1 MDNNSLS
8 HTRYNCTYHIVFI
21 PKYRRKVSWYVLNA
35 IGIYTYS
42 PADPQYIVTVPLF
55 NKVRFTLG
63 TTGNTFIIRRE
74 GSGRKISQITV
85 GGKPL
90 KGWFVPHAQLAK
102 GAEMLI
108 KTE

>member
-1 MDNNSLS
+1 M
-8 HTRYNCTYHIVFI
+8 
-21 PKYRRKVSWYVLNA
+21 
-35 IGIYTYS
+35 
-42 PADPQYIVTVPLF
+42 
-55 NKVRFTLG
+55 
-63 TTGNTFIIRRE
+63 
-74 GSGRKISQITV
+74 V